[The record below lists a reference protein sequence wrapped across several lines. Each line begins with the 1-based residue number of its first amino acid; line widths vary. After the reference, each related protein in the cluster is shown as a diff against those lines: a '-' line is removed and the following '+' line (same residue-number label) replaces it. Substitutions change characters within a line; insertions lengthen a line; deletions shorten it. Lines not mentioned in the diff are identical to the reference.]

1 MLTKSVLVLTA
12 FVTIATSVDARSIAA
27 TPVAAT
33 VSAAPIK
40 NTAVVAPPTAK
51 VLRTIP
57 ASLNWTCS
65 SSLGEYTCTDPKTGK
80 SYVCTNADAS
90 GARMCEVGDDRI
102 PGSTV

>member
-1 MLTKSVLVLTA
+1 
-12 FVTIATSVDARSIAA
+12 
-27 TPVAAT
+27 
-33 VSAAPIK
+33 
-40 NTAVVAPPTAK
+40 

-90 GARMCEVGDDRI
+90 GARMCEVGDDNI
-102 PGSTV
+102 PGSTG